1 MAQRV
6 QIVVDAEAAAVAAA
20 DRARS
25 GFQEAFRA
33 LGWPLNS
40 ETEPVLEEAL
50 MALMRYGV
58 SEGVAATVRS
68 STMALRRL
76 GVELASE
83 AQVEG

>member
-58 SEGVAATVRS
+58 SEGVAATV
-68 STMALRRL
+68 ALRRL